1 MSSPGRL
8 RFRPALVFAI
18 VAAVLAMAAVAVIAP
33 HPSDN
38 DVVQTI
44 PDSGQIMLVEN
55 FEAHRGGRPWRD
67 GERHGQWR
75 AVYDGYGTTRISTE
89 GRHRLTMSPRSA
101 SDPQVTHG
109 GLVTTVREFG
119 DIDVTTQMRTVRQLR
134 SGSANSWEVAWLLWH
149 YTDDHHFYSIVLKP
163 NGWELGKEDPAYPG
177 SQRYLATG
185 DTPVFPIGIL
195 HTVQVR
201 QVKNSM
207 AVWANGDLLAT
218 YTDNERPYSG
228 GRIGL
233 YTEDAQVAFDSVVV
247 RRP

>member
-1 MSSPGRL
+1 MPSPGRL
-8 RFRPALVFAI
+8 RFRPALVLAI
-18 VAAVLAMAAVAVIAP
+18 VAAVLAMAAMAAIGP
-33 HPSDN
+33 RQPDN
-38 DVVQTI
+38 DMQTI
-44 PDSGQIMLVEN
+44 PDSGRTMLVEN
-55 FEAHRGGRPWRD
+55 FEAHRAGPPWRD
-67 GERHGQWR
+67 GERHGHWR

-89 GRHRLTMSPRSA
+89 GGHQLTMLPRSA

-109 GLVTTVREFG
+109 GLVTTVREFD
-119 DIDVTTQMRTVRQLR
+119 DIDVTIQMRTVRQLR
-134 SGSANSWEVAWLLWH
+134 SGGANSWEVAWLLWH

-185 DTPVFPIGIL
+185 DTPVFPIGMQ

-201 QVKNSM
+201 QVENSM
-207 AVWANGDLLAT
+207 AVWANGKLLAT
-218 YTDNERPYSG
+218 YTDNERPYLG

-233 YTEDAQVAFDSVVV
+233 YTEDAHVVFDSVVV

>member
-1 MSSPGRL
+1 MPSPGQL
-8 RFRPALVFAI
+8 RFRPALVFVI
-18 VAAVLAMAAVAVIAP
+18 VAAVLAMAALD
-33 HPSDN
+33 HYT
-38 DVVQTI
+38 VQTI
-44 PDSGQIMLVEN
+44 PDSGRTMLVEN
-55 FEAHRGGRPWRD
+55 FEAHRAGRPWRD
-67 GERHGQWR
+67 GERHGHWR
-75 AVYDGYGTTRISTE
+75 AAYDGYGTTRISTK
-89 GRHRLTMSPRSA
+89 GGHQLTMSPRSA
-101 SDPQVTHG
+101 SDPQATHG
-109 GLVTTVREFG
+109 GLVTTVREFH
-119 DIDVTTQMRTVRQLR
+119 DIDVTIQMRTVRQLR
-134 SGSANSWEVAWLLWH
+134 SGGANSWEVAWLLWH

-185 DTPVFPIGIL
+185 DTPVFPIGMQ

-233 YTEDAQVAFDSVVV
+233 YTEDAHVAFDSVVV